1 MQDTVAC
8 STLMDDEFSI
18 FEYMGKDNY
27 YYNTI
32 KEFGICPRPS
42 DSFVVEGKGSEAIYR
57 LFTIKIMPCSLPAGC
72 ESVDEMAKANF
83 QIVLPS
89 SNYQLSSKDDPHKF
103 ILNVD
108 DVYYINPTVK
118 QMFNSKT
125 NRRPCETAVVSFQ
138 TGATGRSSTIS
149 VRLSAPRASDLRRSS
164 FAKLLT

>member
-1 MQDTVAC
+1 MMQDTAAC
-8 STLMDDEFSI
+8 STLTDDEFSI

-32 KEFGICPRPS
+32 KEFGICPHPS

-72 ESVDEMAKANF
+72 KSVDEMAKANF

-118 QMFNSKT
+118 QMFNSKIK
-125 NRRPCETAVVSFQ
+125 Q
-138 TGATGRSSTIS
+138 TTVRDSGGVFSDWSDRKIVYDIGST
-149 VRLSAPRASDLRRSS
+149 LG
-164 FAKLLT
+164 T